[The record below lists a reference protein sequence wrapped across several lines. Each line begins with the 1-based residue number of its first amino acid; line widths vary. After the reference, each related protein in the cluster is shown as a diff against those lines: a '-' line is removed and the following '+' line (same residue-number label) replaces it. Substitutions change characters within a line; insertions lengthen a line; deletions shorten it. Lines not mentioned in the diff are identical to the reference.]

1 MYYILRKCQEG
12 AKNLAF
18 PACLVMIQEEVCMG
32 SRVHVESRTGKAQQ
46 NDGGYL
52 GFTGSGI
59 LRAFAYKYRD
69 RQLSLCLYGSLLPN
83 PGGMSP
89 DFFSGKSFFQQRYH
103 TEIFDDIVRSNWNWR
118 SHFLWH
124 CAAYEAN
131 VNWNQG
137 AEWGGKGTM
146 NILDLFQGIGTMFVQ
161 SPSIVIARIVLIF
174 LGFLLV
180 QSLLLSAIGG
190 IVGGYVIYFL
200 RKGNFNPTV
209 GIAGVSCV
217 PSTAKVAQKAV
228 SKENPATII
237 LDYALG
243 ANICG
248 VITTAILTGIYITL
262 LG

>member
-1 MYYILRKCQEG
+1 MWRAGPGKHNRMMAVILVLLVVAFCTLLRTNTEIGGFLYACMVVCFQILEG
-12 AKNLAF
+12 
-18 PACLVMIQEEVCMG
+18 CLL
-32 SRVHVESRTGKAQQ
+32 T
-46 NDGGYL
+46 
-52 GFTGSGI
+52 
-59 LRAFAYKYRD
+59 
-69 RQLSLCLYGSLLPN
+69 
-83 PGGMSP
+83 
-89 DFFSGKSFFQQRYH
+89 FFGKSFFQQRYH
-103 TEIFDDIVRSNWNWR
+103 TEIFDDIVRSNWNWH

-124 CAAYEAN
+124 CAAYEVN

-146 NILDLFQGIGTMFVQ
+146 NILDLFQGLGTMFVQ

-228 SKENPATII
+228 SKENPAIII